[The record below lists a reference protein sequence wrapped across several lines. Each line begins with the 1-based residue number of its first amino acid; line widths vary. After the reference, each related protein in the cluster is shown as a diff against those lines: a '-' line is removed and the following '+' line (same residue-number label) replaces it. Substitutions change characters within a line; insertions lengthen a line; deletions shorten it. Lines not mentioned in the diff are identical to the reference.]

1 MPADTATHTADWVDS
16 EQDILAI
23 VLDKALE
30 VDKAGQH
37 TDYLADHGDTEQAA
51 ARTDLDTCT
60 AMSVRWG

>member
-1 MPADTATHTADWVDS
+1 MDTATHTADWVDS

-23 VLDKALE
+23 ELDMVLE

-37 TDYLADHGDTEQAA
+37 TDYSTDHGDTEQAA
-51 ARTDLDTCT
+51 GRTDRDTCR